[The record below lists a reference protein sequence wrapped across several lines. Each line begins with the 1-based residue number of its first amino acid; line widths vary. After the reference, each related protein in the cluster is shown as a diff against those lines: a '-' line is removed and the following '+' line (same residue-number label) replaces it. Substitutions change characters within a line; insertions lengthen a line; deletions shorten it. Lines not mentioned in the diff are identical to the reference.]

1 MENEDKNKNQRPSK
15 MINVAF
21 PKSKYGFY
29 IAIFIIF
36 LESELTIIL
45 LINFDRLATLIE

>member
-21 PKSKYGFY
+21 PKAKYGFY
-29 IAIFIIF
+29 IAIFIVA
-36 LESELTIIL
+36 IIL
-45 LINFDRLATLIE
+45 LILYGNLIL

>member
-21 PKSKYGFY
+21 PKARYGFY
-29 IAIFIIF
+29 IAIFIVA
-36 LESELTIIL
+36 IIL
-45 LINFDRLATLIE
+45 LILYGNLIL

>member
-21 PKSKYGFY
+21 PKAKYGVY
-29 IAIFIIF
+29 IAIFIVVM
-36 LESELTIIL
+36 IL
-45 LINFDRLATLIE
+45 LILYGDLIL

>member
-29 IAIFIIF
+29 IAIFIIVMV
-36 LESELTIIL
+36 L
-45 LINFDRLATLIE
+45 LILYGDLIL